1 MTDGSTT
8 PAPDGWSRDLI
19 PYFLVSA
26 VLSLGY
32 GSVLTLLG
40 EIRDRF
46 GLTNGQVGVIAG
58 VGFLAGFV
66 SQTFLARYADRGH
79 AALLVR
85 TGITVA
91 LVGVALC
98 AIAETF
104 TVWIL
109 ARLAL
114 GFGSG
119 MVGPATR
126 RIVIA
131 KDPAHVGANLGVQGA
146 FDVAGFVVGPVL
158 AGVLAEVVNLR
169 APFVVLMF
177 VYVGLFAWAARLDLD
192 AGATPTTP
200 QPVRA
205 LLRRRPMQAAL
216 CASIA
221 FYITIGMFEAVWS
234 PMLKDLGAEPWLIG
248 ASFSL
253 FTIPM
258 VVLAPIGGRLAQRR
272 GPMNVVVVSIFAAT
286 LCTLSYSFLP
296 LWGLLAVSFLHAC
309 ADSFTMPGNQI
320 AVAMSS
326 PTDQLAAGQGLLGS
340 VGLLVAFV
348 MGVIGGGLYGALGRG
363 WLFALTAGAM
373 AVFLALARWR
383 SAEQPTSDASSSTQP
398 GSRYNQTDLTL

>member
-1 MTDGSTT
+1 VSGGKG
-8 PAPDGWSRDLI
+8 APVEGGWSRDLI
-19 PYFLVSA
+19 PYFLVTS

-46 GLTNGQVGVIAG
+46 DLTNGQVGIIAG

-85 TGITVA
+85 AGITIA
-91 LVGVALC
+91 LAGVALC
-98 AIAETF
+98 AIAASF
-104 TVWIL
+104 TVWVL

-114 GFGSG
+114 GLGSG
-119 MVGPATR
+119 MVGPAIR
-126 RIVIA
+126 RVVIA
-131 KDPAHVGANLGVQGA
+131 KDPAHVGANLGMQGA

-158 AGVLAEVVNLR
+158 AGVLAEAIGLR
-169 APFVVLMF
+169 APFVALMF
-177 VYVGLFAWAARLDLD
+177 VDVGLFVWAARLDLG
-192 AGATPTTP
+192 AGVATATP

-205 LLRRRPMQAAL
+205 LLRLRPMQAAL

-234 PMLKDLGAEPWLIG
+234 PMLKDLGAKPWLIG
-248 ASFSL
+248 VSFSL

-258 VVLAPIGGRLAQRR
+258 VVLAPIGGRLAQKR
-272 GPMNVVVVSIFAAT
+272 GPMRVVVVSILAAT
-286 LCTLSYSFLP
+286 LCTLSYGFLP
-296 LWGLLAVSFLHAC
+296 LWALLAVALAHAC

-320 AVAMSS
+320 AVALSS
-326 PTDQLAAGQGLLGS
+326 PPDQLAAGQGLLGS
-340 VGLLVAFV
+340 VGLLVAFL
-348 MGVIGGGLYGALGRG
+348 MGIIGGGLYGALGRG
-363 WLFALTAGAM
+363 WLFALTAAAM

-383 SAEQPTSDASSSTQP
+383 ADLAPVATALAGSSS
-398 GSRYNQTDLTL
+398 

>member
-1 MTDGSTT
+1 MSGGNDA
-8 PAPDGWSRDLI
+8 PAQGGWSRDLV
-19 PYFLVSA
+19 PYFLVSS

-46 GLTNGQVGVIAG
+46 DLTNGQVGVIAG

-91 LVGVALC
+91 IIGVGLC

-104 TVWIL
+104 VVWVI

-114 GFGSG
+114 GLGSG

-126 RIVIA
+126 RVVISKA
-131 KDPAHVGANLGVQGA
+131 PENIGANLGVQGA

-158 AGVLAEVVNLR
+158 AGVLAEAVGLR
-169 APFVVLMF
+169 APFIALVF
-177 VYVGLFAWAARLDLD
+177 VYLGLFVWTARLDLD
-192 AGATPTTP
+192 AGEAAVST

-216 CASIA
+216 FASIA

-248 ASFSL
+248 VSFSL

-272 GPMNVVVVSIFAAT
+272 GPMNVVVVSIFVAT
-286 LCTLSYSFLP
+286 LCTAVYGFLP
-296 LWGLLAVSFLHAC
+296 LWALLVVSLLHAC

-326 PTDQLAAGQGLLGS
+326 PPDQLAAGQGLLGS

-348 MGVIGGGLYGALGRG
+348 MGVLGGGLYGALGRG
-363 WLFALTAGAM
+363 WLFALTAAAM

-383 SAEQPTSDASSSTQP
+383 AGGEPAAESTPTTRPAP
-398 GSRYNQTDLTL
+398 V

>member
-1 MTDGSTT
+1 MSGAAGA
-8 PAPDGWSRDLI
+8 PAEGGWSRELI
-19 PYFLVSA
+19 PYFLVSS

-46 GLTNGQVGVIAG
+46 GLSDAQVGVIAG
-58 VGFLAGFV
+58 AGFLAGFV
-66 SQTFLARYADRGH
+66 SQTFLARFADRGH

-85 TGITVA
+85 TGITIA

-104 TVWIL
+104 VVWVL

-114 GFGSG
+114 GLGSG

-126 RIVIA
+126 RVVIA

-158 AGVLAEVVNLR
+158 AGVLAEAIGLR
-169 APFVVLMF
+169 APFIALAF
-177 VYVGLFAWAARLDLD
+177 VNVGLFLWTARLDLD
-192 AGATPTTP
+192 AGAVSERTP
-200 QPVRA
+200 PVRA

-216 CASIA
+216 FASIA

-248 ASFSL
+248 VSFSL
-253 FTIPM
+253 FTVPM
-258 VVLAPIGGRLAQRR
+258 VVLAPLGGKIAQRR
-272 GPMNVVVVSIFAAT
+272 GPMNVVVFSILGAT
-286 LCTLSYSFLP
+286 VCTLSYGFLP
-296 LWGLLAVSFLHAC
+296 LWALLVVALVHAC
-309 ADSFTMPGNQI
+309 ADSFTMPGNQV

-326 PTDQLAAGQGLLGS
+326 PPDQLAAGQGLLGS
-340 VGLLVAFV
+340 VGLLVAFL
-348 MGVIGGGLYGALGRG
+348 MGVIGGSVYGALGRG
-363 WLFALTAGAM
+363 WLFSLTAAAM
-373 AVFLALARWR
+373 AVFLGLARWR
-383 SAEQPTSDASSSTQP
+383 AQDPAPEAPSSTALP
-398 GSRYNQTDLTL
+398 THS